1 MTEAHDGA
9 TNDVPA
15 REAVRFMPVVVV
27 SELPAPRVLQ
37 FKQSGRGRARPQM
50 SGILRALRWRHAESR
65 YAVPETCFPS
75 STIVK
80 NELDVQMI
88 IAV

>member
-15 REAVRFMPVVVV
+15 REAVRLMPAVVVG
-27 SELPAPRVLQ
+27 ELAAPRVLQ
-37 FKQSGRGRARPQM
+37 FEQSGRGRARPQM
-50 SGILRALRWRHAESR
+50 RGILRALSWRHAESR
-65 YAVPETCFPS
+65 YAVPETYFPS

-80 NELDVQMI
+80 NELDVQMT
-88 IAV
+88 IAL